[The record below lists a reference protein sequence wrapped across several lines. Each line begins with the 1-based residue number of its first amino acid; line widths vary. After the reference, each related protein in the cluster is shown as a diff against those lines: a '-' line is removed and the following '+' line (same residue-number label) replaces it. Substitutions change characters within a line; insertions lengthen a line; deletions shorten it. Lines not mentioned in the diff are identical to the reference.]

1 MTTLE
6 RRARRIVLLGHPVAH
21 SLSPVFQNAAIA
33 AAGIAAHYEA
43 VDVTPEAFAAAFSS
57 LRDAD
62 GAGNVTVPHK
72 AAAYAACDM
81 RTAVADRVGAVNT
94 FWVEDGRIIG
104 DNTDVEGVRAA
115 IAALGFESLR
125 GVRIAVLGAGG
136 AAAAVL
142 EAVRGEESAVRIWS
156 RSAAR
161 GEALLARSDVPL
173 IALTSD
179 SGAACEG
186 ADLVVNA
193 TPIGLSGEAFPVAPD
208 WLAPSTRVLD
218 LAYRRVGTTPWVT
231 ACREAGLRTED
242 GLSMLVAQGAAA
254 FRRWFGTEPDLD
266 VMWEA
271 VRQVRDGSVVGG
283 S

>member
-115 IAALGFESLR
+115 IAALGFETLR

-208 WLAPSTRVLD
+208 RLAPSTRVLD

-271 VRQVRDGSVVGG
+271 VRQERDGSVVGG